1 MKIVACL
8 KATAVQHLT
17 LVVRGLI
24 LAAEA
29 AACPLGFYVLSGED
43 PSANIIFPFHR
54 R

>member
-8 KATAVQHLT
+8 KAAAVRHLT
-17 LVVRGLI
+17 LVVRVLI
-24 LAAEA
+24 LAAKA
-29 AACPLGFYVLSGED
+29 AAGPLGFYVLSGED